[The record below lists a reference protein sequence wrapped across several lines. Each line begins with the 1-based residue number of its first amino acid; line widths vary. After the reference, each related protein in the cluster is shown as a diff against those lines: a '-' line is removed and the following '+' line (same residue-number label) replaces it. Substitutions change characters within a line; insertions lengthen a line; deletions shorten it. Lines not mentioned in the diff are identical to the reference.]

1 MKTLTQDRPYSFGEE
16 VANAITHGAGLLV
29 AIGAGAVLLTLVS
42 LSADTWRIVSAAV
55 YVGTLVLLYAAS
67 TLYHA
72 IAHPPAKSV
81 LKVIDHCA
89 IFLMIAGTY
98 TPFTLVG
105 LRDSWGFTLFG
116 LVWGLALAGIVFKLY
131 FTGRFKG
138 LSTAIFLAMGWLV
151 LIAIEPM
158 LEALSLST
166 LGWLLGGG
174 IAYSLGT
181 LFYMAKQWRYS
192 HAIWHGFVLTG
203 GACHFVAVFLL
214 LV

>member
-1 MKTLTQDRPYSFGEE
+1 MKTPPHDPPYSFGEE
-16 VANAITHGAGLLV
+16 VANAITHGTGLLV

-42 LSADTWRIVSAAV
+42 LSADPWRIVSAAV
-55 YVGTLVLLYAAS
+55 YVSTLLLLYTAS

-72 IAHPPAKSV
+72 IAHPPAKSR
-81 LKVIDHCA
+81 LKVLDHCA

-116 LVWGLALAGIVFKLY
+116 VVWVLALAGVVFKLY

-138 LSTAIFLAMGWLV
+138 VSTLIFIGMGWLV
-151 LIAIEPM
+151 LVAIKPM
-158 LEALSLST
+158 LDALSLAT
-166 LGWLLGGG
+166 LGWLLAGG
-174 IAYSLGT
+174 IAYTLGT
-181 LFYMAKQWRYS
+181 LFYMAKAWRYS
-192 HAIWHGFVLTG
+192 HAIWHGFVLAG
-203 GACHFVAVFLL
+203 GACHFVAVFLH